1 MAVTVAL
8 DGRGAERGSDAVID
22 GVRAAAADGIR
33 LRVFGDLEALR
44 DAGEIDGVELIAAS
58 DEITNS
64 DEPVAAVRSRS
75 QASVVRAAADVADG
89 SSDAL
94 VSAGPTGATM
104 TAALFALRRMQGV
117 RRPALALQLLVPGRT

>member
-64 DEPVAAVRSRS
+64 DEPVAA
-75 QASVVRAAADVADG
+75 
-89 SSDAL
+89 
-94 VSAGPTGATM
+94 
-104 TAALFALRRMQGV
+104 AALTLAGLGRPRR
-117 RRPALALQLLVPGRT
+117 RRRRGRELGRARRAPGRPVPR